1 MTTNRKNE
9 LIAQLVSILSEL
21 IEANDSDNVAD
32 VKPDTVEML
41 TVKECTEAVKGLS
54 EHTVRKLIKQG
65 KLPYL
70 RTGDGV
76 KGKMLINRADLLDY
90 FSRQTADK

>member
-21 IEANDSDNVAD
+21 IEANDSEQVAE
-32 VKPDTVEML
+32 VSPSTVEML
-41 TVKECTEAVKGLS
+41 TVKECTEAVKELF

-65 KLPYL
+65 KLPFI
-70 RTGDGV
+70 RTGEG
-76 KGKMLINRADLLDY
+76 KHGKMLVNRADLLDY
-90 FSRQTADK
+90 FNGHTADR

>member
-1 MTTNRKNE
+1 MTANRKNE

-32 VKPDTVEML
+32 VKPDAVEML